1 MNGAAVQIT
10 VQVSICLQQNL
21 LSDLEHSKTLTNY
34 LQKQSVIVQQQ
45 LYQNLTKR
53 TNMTSNNTNI
63 LENFR
68 DGDKYQQE
76 CSLKRG
82 FHGYESINSQQ
93 ISKNIVETEYIC
105 LDCSDLKYVYNYL
118 EDDDDKL

>member
-1 MNGAAVQIT
+1 
-10 VQVSICLQQNL
+10 
-21 LSDLEHSKTLTNY
+21 
-34 LQKQSVIVQQQ
+34 
-45 LYQNLTKR
+45 
-53 TNMTSNNTNI
+53 MTSNNTNI

-76 CSLKRG
+76 CLLKRG
-82 FHGYESINSQQ
+82 FHDYESINSQQ

-118 EDDDDKL
+118 EDDDDKLWLLKIIIEMVIKLKEEK

>member
-63 LENFR
+63 LDNFK

-76 CSLKRG
+76 CLLKRG
-82 FHGYESINSQQ
+82 FHDYESINSQQ

-105 LDCSDLKYVYNYL
+105 LDCGDLKCVYNYL
-118 EDDDDKL
+118 EDDDEN

>member
-1 MNGAAVQIT
+1 
-10 VQVSICLQQNL
+10 
-21 LSDLEHSKTLTNY
+21 
-34 LQKQSVIVQQQ
+34 
-45 LYQNLTKR
+45 
-53 TNMTSNNTNI
+53 MTSNNTNI

-76 CSLKRG
+76 CLLKRG
-82 FHGYESINSQQ
+82 FHDYESINSQQ